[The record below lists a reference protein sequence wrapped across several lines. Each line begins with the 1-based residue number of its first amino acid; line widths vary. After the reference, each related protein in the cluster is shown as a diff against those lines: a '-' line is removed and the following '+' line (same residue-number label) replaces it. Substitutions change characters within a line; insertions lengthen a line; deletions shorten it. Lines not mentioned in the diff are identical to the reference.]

1 MLLRPVQTNWN
12 REVTRLRKH
21 TGESIAFTMNWDE
34 EETLAWELVAREAQ
48 QRFSETWGSRKWE
61 VFLQSERKLLEAR
74 VGLALFG
81 FPEQSNADCYRKKQA
96 KVITKVCDVIV
107 RKTRKYAKFGQVKM
121 SCVFV
126 SAKSKKDRFTVPL
139 IRVLK
144 YDYADDMCNHR
155 FIDTNC
161 NVYRNWEC
169 FLKQNK
175 LPHCL
180 ILYPTNG
187 IYTQKDGKV
196 LLSRGESTRR
206 FSTAVSVVRPWGSL
220 GVTGFGLESSRIPV
234 SPVVAGTA
242 MKGALFIARS
252 VSTKRVRAKE
262 GETAEH
268 DTDSEQL

>member
-1 MLLRPVQTNWN
+1 M
-12 REVTRLRKH
+12 
-21 TGESIAFTMNWDE
+21 MNWDDE
-34 EETLAWELVAREAQ
+34 EVLAWELVAREAQ
-48 QRFSETWGSRKWE
+48 QRFSETWGSRKWD

-81 FPEQSNADCYRKKQA
+81 GPPEQSNADGYKKKQV
-96 KVITKVCDVIV
+96 KTITKLCDMIV
-107 RKTRKYAKFGQVKM
+107 RKTRRYAKFGQVKI

-126 SAKSKKDRFTVPL
+126 SAKSKNDRFTVPL

-144 YDYADDMCNHR
+144 YDYADDLCNHR
-155 FIDTNC
+155 FIDSNC

-180 ILYPTNG
+180 MLYPTNG
-187 IYTQKDGKV
+187 IYTHKDERV
-196 LLSRGESTRR
+196 VLSRGESTRW
-206 FSTAVSVVRPWGSL
+206 FSTTISVLRPWGSL
-220 GVTGFGLESSRIPV
+220 GVTGFGLDSSRIPV
-234 SPVVAGTA
+234 NPVVAGTA

-252 VSTKRVRAKE
+252 VSTKRVRGRE
-262 GETAEH
+262 GEATEH